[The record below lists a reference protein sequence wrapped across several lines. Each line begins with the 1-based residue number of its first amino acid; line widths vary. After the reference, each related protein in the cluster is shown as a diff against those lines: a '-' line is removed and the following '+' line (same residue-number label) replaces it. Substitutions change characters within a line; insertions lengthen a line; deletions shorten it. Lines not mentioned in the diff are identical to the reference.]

1 MSQSKRIEQNKT
13 RVGGNAKTCRNRAQ
27 ARLELMTIDV
37 MKPVVLDQSRTALAI
52 LLVSSLVVNCGCEVH
67 VAMGVGDEAPDSA
80 MDLVSGRLKRAVDE
94 SRESVSTDQSTAV
107 PEKIAGQVGQKIR
120 PVSAWRAGRKE
131 KPSEDA
137 MAPFPVDLPTALRLA
152 GAQNWNIELAAE
164 RVREARAAVDAAEA
178 MWMPSLIGGM
188 GYTQHSG
195 QLQATSGSVTD
206 VRRSSVFVGGGAR
219 TGMAPLAGGG
229 GGPLRMSVD
238 LSLADAIFQP
248 LVARQQ
254 LDVVRARES
263 VIFNDTLR
271 NAALA
276 YMGLVEAQGQ
286 RANRRADLD
295 DANALLRQTRA
306 FVTAGKGSNADT
318 SRIAADVERR
328 RQRLAMSESD
338 VAVASAELARQLRLD
353 PATTLFALEEQ
364 AVPVELLEESDTLER
379 LVDGA
384 LVSRPELEALRAG
397 VDAAGAAQSAAKWR
411 PWLPHVLLGVSAGG
425 FAGGAGNEMG
435 RMDGRADF
443 DVLAVWELENLGL
456 GTDAARATA
465 ASRERQAALSL
476 SQTRDVVVTEV
487 TTAWHRLVASRRRL
501 MISQERLKQAG
512 ESLRLHRLRIRSL
525 VGLPLEAQQA
535 VEALSQAR
543 QDRLEAIIGFNREQ
557 VALLRSV
564 GRPLGGTE

>member
-1 MSQSKRIEQNKT
+1 MPS
-13 RVGGNAKTCRNRAQ
+13 
-27 ARLELMTIDV
+27 DV
-37 MKPVVLDQSRTALAI
+37 MKFVVLEQSRTVVAI
-52 LLVSSLVVNCGCEVH
+52 LLVSSLAVTCGCEVH
-67 VAMGVGDEAPDSA
+67 VAMGVGDEASDSS
-80 MDLVSGRLKRAVDE
+80 MDLVSGRLKRSADASQE
-94 SRESVSTDQSTAV
+94 SASADPSTAV
-107 PEKIAGQVGQKIR
+107 PKKITRSEGRGIR

-131 KPSEDA
+131 KPGEDA
-137 MAPFPVDLPTALRLA
+137 TASFPVDLPTALRLA

-254 LDVVRARES
+254 LDVVRARET
-263 VIFNDTLR
+263 VVFNDTLR

-276 YMGLVEAQGQ
+276 YLALVEAQGQ

-295 DANALLRQTRA
+295 DASALLRQTRA
-306 FVTAGKGSNADT
+306 FVTSGKGSNADT

-384 LVSRPELEALRAG
+384 LQARPELEALRAG
-397 VDAAGAAQSAAKWR
+397 VDAAEAAQSAAKWR

-443 DVLAVWELENLGL
+443 DVLAVWEIENLGL

-465 ASRERQAALSL
+465 ASRGRQAALSL
-476 SQTRDVVVTEV
+476 SQTRDAVVTEV

-525 VGLPLEAQQA
+525 VGLPLEAQQS
-535 VEALSQAR
+535 VESLSQAR
-543 QDRLEAIIGFNREQ
+543 QDRLEAIVDFNRGQ

-564 GRPLGGTE
+564 GRPLGGAD

>member
-1 MSQSKRIEQNKT
+1 ME
-13 RVGGNAKTCRNRAQ
+13 AK
-27 ARLELMTIDV
+27 
-37 MKPVVLDQSRTALAI
+37 AL
-52 LLVSSLVVNCGCEVH
+52 
-67 VAMGVGDEAPDSA
+67 
-80 MDLVSGRLKRAVDE
+80 
-94 SRESVSTDQSTAV
+94 
-107 PEKIAGQVGQKIR
+107 
-120 PVSAWRAGRKE
+120 
-131 KPSEDA
+131 
-137 MAPFPVDLPTALRLA
+137 
-152 GAQNWNIELAAE
+152 
-164 RVREARAAVDAAEA
+164 REARAAVDAAEA

-248 LVARQQ
+248 LVTRQQ
-254 LDVVRARES
+254 LDVVRARET
-263 VIFNDTLR
+263 VVFNDTLR

-276 YMGLVEAQGQ
+276 YLALVEAQGQ

-295 DANALLRQTRA
+295 DASALLRQTRA
-306 FVTAGKGSNADT
+306 FVTSGKGSNADT

-384 LVSRPELEALRAG
+384 LQARPELEALRAG
-397 VDAAGAAQSAAKWR
+397 VDAAEAAQSAAKWR

-435 RMDGRADF
+435 RMDGAD
-443 DVLAVWELENLGL
+443 A
-456 GTDAARATA
+456 
-465 ASRERQAALSL
+465 
-476 SQTRDVVVTEV
+476 
-487 TTAWHRLVASRRRL
+487 
-501 MISQERLKQAG
+501 
-512 ESLRLHRLRIRSL
+512 
-525 VGLPLEAQQA
+525 
-535 VEALSQAR
+535 
-543 QDRLEAIIGFNREQ
+543 
-557 VALLRSV
+557 
-564 GRPLGGTE
+564 